1 MLRVAVIRKNLIYNL
16 LLSITQIMVP
26 LVTIPVVSRQLNPT
40 GLGKASFFDN
50 YAFFFTVLA
59 EMGIMVYAQRKI
71 ALLKDD
77 PLGKS
82 KFVSEIICIHLICTL
97 VISVLYLGL
106 SLGIADHM
114 FEWPLFWMALLFFLF
129 NAFTCE
135 WYFIGTEQFQFISI
149 RLIFVRLA
157 ALTAILLL
165 VRAESDYVIY
175 YFILA
180 GSGILNI
187 FLSFGLLL
195 KQVPFTFKNINI
207 KQHLPFLWVMYGI
220 SVLQGV
226 TLYLDSVILGMVSTA
241 AAVGLYT
248 LAMRVVKLGTALIT
262 DSLLVFFPKI
272 VQAQSTGE
280 VSSLLKKNF
289 QWISFVGIP
298 AMLGIIVFASDLVK
312 VLLGSEYNG
321 VILPLRG
328 LAIFGIFRIYS
339 SYYSKQ
345 YLVAFGKEKFYFS
358 ALLWGSIALVVS
370 GCLGGYFFGEKGAV
384 TAIVIS
390 EGLTMLLVIL
400 SCKKFFQN
408 IVFDKIIITNT
419 LIASLS
425 FILVHSI
432 LHSLRIPS
440 FIILFGGIIL
450 SALTYITIM
459 YFFLKDEFTR
469 FVWVHV
475 SQLIGLKKS

>member
-1 MLRVAVIRKNLIYNL
+1 MAVIRKNLIYNL

-26 LVTIPVVSRQLNPT
+26 LVTIPVVSRQLNLT
-40 GLGKASFFDN
+40 GLGKAGFFDN

-71 ALLKDD
+71 ALLRGDKE
-77 PLGKS
+77 GTG
-82 KFVSEIICIHLICTL
+82 KFVSEIIVIHVLCTL
-97 VISVLYLGL
+97 LFSILYLLL
-106 SLGIADHM
+106 SFGIPADM
-114 FEWPLFWMALLFFLF
+114 FEWPLFWMALMFFLL

-135 WYFIGTEQFQFISI
+135 WYFIGSEQFQFIAI

-157 ALTAILLL
+157 ALAAIFICI
-165 VRAESDYVIY
+165 RSESDYIAY

-187 FLSFGLLL
+187 LFSFGLLA
-195 KQVPFTFKNINI
+195 KQVKIRLSNLNI

-226 TLYLDSVILGMVSTA
+226 SLYLDSVILGMVSTA

-248 LAMRVVKLGTALIT
+248 LAMRVVKLATALIT

-272 VQAQSTGE
+272 VQAQNSGQAN
-280 VSSLLKKNF
+280 SLLTKNF

-298 AMLGIIVFASDLVK
+298 AMLGIIVFAADIVK
-312 VLLGSEYNG
+312 VLLGSDYDG

-345 YLVAFGKEKFYFS
+345 YLVAFGKEKLYFN
-358 ALLWGSIALVVS
+358 ALLYGNITLVIAAIV
-370 GCLGGYFFGEKGAV
+370 GGYFWGEKGAV
-384 TAIVIS
+384 SAIVLS
-390 EGLTMLLVIL
+390 EGITMLVVIL
-400 SCKKFFQN
+400 FSKKFFEN
-408 IVFDKIIITNT
+408 LVFDKLIVTNT
-419 LIASLS
+419 LIASLG
-425 FILVHSI
+425 FIIVHSV
-432 LHSLRIPS
+432 LHSLKIPG
-440 FIILFGGIIL
+440 FFILFGGIAL
-450 SALTYITIM
+450 SGIVYLMIM
-459 YFFLKDEFTR
+459 YYFLKDEFTHYL
-469 FVWVHV
+469 WGHAK
-475 SQLIGLKKS
+475 QLLPLKK